1 MCFSIGVADKRTF
14 CLWISSNLFGQKHQ
28 SLNPMQELWSSKS
41 WASFQNDVEDC
52 CMIIVTNTVRSV
64 KRNIFHG
71 KYLGYLGC
79 QDPMEMLLQ
88 KPARIE
94 HRLKQSC
101 TMMNYWEVNLLRQLC
116 LCHIH
121 LHLFCRRHF
130 QVFLYSL
137 VKSIEDN
144 DFWLVQ
150 PFQSGSIC
158 FYSAF
163 GTISCMQVQ
172 LMVTVAASP
181 LL

>member
-14 CLWISSNLFGQKHQ
+14 CLWISSNLFGRKHQ

-71 KYLGYLGC
+71 KYLGC

-94 HRLKQSC
+94 HMFEQPC
-101 TMMNYWEVNLLRQLC
+101 TMMNY
-116 LCHIH
+116 
-121 LHLFCRRHF
+121 
-130 QVFLYSL
+130 
-137 VKSIEDN
+137 
-144 DFWLVQ
+144 
-150 PFQSGSIC
+150 
-158 FYSAF
+158 
-163 GTISCMQVQ
+163 
-172 LMVTVAASP
+172 
-181 LL
+181 